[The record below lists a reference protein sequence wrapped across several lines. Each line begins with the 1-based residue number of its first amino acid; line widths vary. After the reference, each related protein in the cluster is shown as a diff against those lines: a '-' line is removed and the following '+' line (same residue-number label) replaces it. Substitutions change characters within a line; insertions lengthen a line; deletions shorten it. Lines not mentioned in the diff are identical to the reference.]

1 MFSTFIICL
10 IIGMTVPQER
20 PAAMPNAS
28 TPLVV
33 DSRRREVRVLAMY
46 QPGKF
51 SGFLRFVPN
60 YHLLVWDDG
69 KAAAEALF
77 ETPVPDIKLI
87 AALESLG
94 AVAGNNLTME
104 AWDKRKDAQHPAPQI
119 KISGTPVEIW
129 VWWENLATPKQ
140 LAELLDDPGGRGF
153 DFRFGGNRD
162 LIKHW
167 HSGCLVCLYSCPGS
181 KVGNAAYTVRDYAT
195 GATKFVPREE
205 RLPKSGSAVAII
217 FRVHDVP
224 K

>member
-1 MFSTFIICL
+1 MLSILTCYLF
-10 IIGMTVPQER
+10 IGMTPVQEQSL
-20 PAAMPNAS
+20 ATMPNAS

-33 DSRRREVRVLAMY
+33 DSLRREVRVVAKY

-69 KAAAEALF
+69 KAAREALF
-77 ETPVPDIKLI
+77 ETPAPDTALI
-87 AALESLG
+87 AALEQLG

-104 AWDKRKDAQHPAPQI
+104 AWDKRKDAQHPAPQT
-119 KISGTPVEIW
+119 KIAGTPAEIF
-129 VWWENLATPKQ
+129 VWWKNLPAPKP
-140 LAELLDDPGGRGF
+140 LAELLNDPGGRGF

-162 LIKHW
+162 LIKYW

-195 GATKFVPREE
+195 GATKFTPRED
-205 RLPKSGSAVAII
+205 RLPKAESEVVLI
-217 FRVHDVP
+217 FRV
-224 K
+224 KS